1 MVTEARAIV
10 VDATATELR
19 RRLGATVWVVLEE
32 LLVHTH
38 DADAGRVEAT
48 ASVRSIAAAL
58 GASKDTVARA
68 LVRLREAGIVT
79 AAQPRASSGTFTAGS
94 YLIAVPA
101 CLTLSDL
108 APVVPE
114 PRPRPLAS
122 RALVAQRSL
131 FDRDPATP

>member
-1 MVTEARAIV
+1 MVAEPRSFTVLGA
-10 VDATATELR
+10 ATALR
-19 RRLGATVWVVLEE
+19 RQLGPTAWAVLEE
-32 LLVHTH
+32 LVARS
-38 DADAGRVEAT
+38 DGPAARCAAAT
-48 ASVRSIAAAL
+48 SVRSLAAEL
-58 GASKDTVARA
+58 GVSKDTVARA
-68 LVRLREAGIVT
+68 LARLCEAGIVT

-122 RALVAQRSL
+122 RALIAQRSL